1 MSMVYILLPL
11 ALLVAG
17 VMLALFIRAARSGQ
31 FDDLETPA
39 RRILHDD
46 EEPVPPPR
54 SPPSGGRGPPGEP

>member
-1 MSMVYILLPL
+1 MEMVFVLLPL

-17 VMLALFIRAARSGQ
+17 GMLVVFIWAAKSGQ

-46 EEPVPPPR
+46 EEPSTPKPD
-54 SPPSGGRGPPGEP
+54 GG

>member
-1 MSMVYILLPL
+1 MEMVFVLLPL

-17 VMLALFIRAARSGQ
+17 GMLVVFIWAARSGQ

-46 EEPVPPPR
+46 EEPATPKDNAPD
-54 SPPSGGRGPPGEP
+54 GG